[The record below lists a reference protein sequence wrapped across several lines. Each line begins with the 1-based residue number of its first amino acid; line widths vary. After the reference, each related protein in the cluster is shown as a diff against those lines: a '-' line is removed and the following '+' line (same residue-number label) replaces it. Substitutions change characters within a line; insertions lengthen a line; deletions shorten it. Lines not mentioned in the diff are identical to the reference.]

1 VTDTGNALRTAIAFC
16 LSIILVQVPLL
27 MPAVAAGAGDT
38 GAAGMRNVALQA
50 EVEERVSAPIVATG
64 LPVPRWV
71 TIKALRVNVRRGPS
85 MDQDILW
92 VYVKP
97 GTPVLIT
104 AEYDTWR
111 RIRDIDGKSGWVKAA
126 MLDSRRNVVVT
137 GVDNTA
143 LLSAPQVDAPAVAYA
158 QPGLVA
164 SLIGCSGTW
173 CEISSRGYDGYV
185 ARDRLWGVA
194 DHRPSK

>member
-1 VTDTGNALRTAIAFC
+1 
-16 LSIILVQVPLL
+16 LSIVLLQAALPL
-27 MPAVAAGAGDT
+27 PVVAGGVGDT
-38 GAAGMRNVALQA
+38 GTASVREASLAADASPP
-50 EVEERVSAPIVATG
+50 VSAPIVATG

-92 VYVKP
+92 IYVKP

-104 AEYDTWR
+104 AEFDTWR
-111 RIRDIDGKSGWVKAA
+111 RIRDIDGKSGWVKAG

-143 LLSAPQVDAPAVAYA
+143 LLSAPKIDAPAVAYA
-158 QPGLVA
+158 EPGLVA
-164 SLIGCSGTW
+164 SFVGCEGTW

-194 DHRPSK
+194 EYLPTR